1 MVGGIFLLIATT
13 WATYNIVRNNVPIPP
28 GMIPGGGGGKGVS
41 LSPFL
46 ISFIIDMNHIIWAI

>member
-41 LSPFL
+41 LLHFL
-46 ISFIIDMNHIIWAI
+46 SSLIMDMDHII